1 MSPSYT
7 RKAPPPVPIVN
18 CASAKSGFG
27 YVRALPLKTVSK
39 LRNRAERLWTDSF
52 LFLPEV
58 AVKTRSYLTRAKSY
72 RRKIPVVN
80 SRVGLKM
87 SAYKTL
93 SSADDICY
101 FRPATLA
108 DLERISELEADGYPH
123 DEAASTEQMRY
134 RLTEA
139 GELFLAAVRGAD
151 DTVIGYTCSTA
162 TKKEQL
168 NGESMSVH
176 EPDGPTVCI
185 HSVCVEEKERRKGVA
200 TRMLRA
206 YTQWVSQSFPRARAL
221 RLICKKEK
229 IGLYERAGFRL
240 LGPSAVVHGQ
250 DPWFEMELV
259 LGEA

>member
-1 MSPSYT
+1 
-7 RKAPPPVPIVN
+7 
-18 CASAKSGFG
+18 
-27 YVRALPLKTVSK
+27 
-39 LRNRAERLWTDSF
+39 
-52 LFLPEV
+52 
-58 AVKTRSYLTRAKSY
+58 
-72 RRKIPVVN
+72 
-80 SRVGLKM
+80 
-87 SAYKTL
+87 
-93 SSADDICY
+93 
-101 FRPATLA
+101 
-108 DLERISELEADGYPH
+108 
-123 DEAASTEQMRY
+123 MRY